1 MRGARDMGYSGRKKR
16 VNAKNISK
24 EEKAGL
30 VMDWIKTMKEGRIE
44 TTSRFLACDVKWL
57 AHGNFYLVFIIRM
70 HKWDFPPSSHC
81 SSLHSDLPLKLPA
94 ISSPPIS
101 EQVVF

>member
-30 VMDWIKTMKEGRIE
+30 VMDWIKTMKEGRVE
-44 TTSRFLACDVKWL
+44 D
-57 AHGNFYLVFIIRM
+57 NFKV
-70 HKWDFPPSSHC
+70 
-81 SSLHSDLPLKLPA
+81 SSL
-94 ISSPPIS
+94 
-101 EQVVF
+101 